1 MVSVVKTYVF
11 EAIDDDGEVR
21 NYVAQ
26 IMRGEGNRLILR
38 YNGLEASLEISRI
51 CTWCAV
57 DDDDDIPVELRNS
70 DALNLTRI
78 P

>member
-1 MVSVVKTYVF
+1 MKTYVF

-51 CTWCAV
+51 LTWCAV
-57 DDDDDIPVELRNS
+57 DDDDDIPVELRHS
-70 DALNLTRI
+70 DALNLTGFM
-78 P
+78 